1 MSKYNV
7 AILGCGAIFN
17 RHIAAIANNKD
28 HFNLIGIYDLIS
40 ELKDKCSVEL
50 NVKGYL
56 SEEDVYADPDINCV
70 VILTPNH
77 LHYTQAVLAMKNK
90 KHVII
95 EKPATF
101 RADEVN
107 QLNDIAK
114 ANNVEIFCILQV
126 RLNPAVLIAK
136 EIIQQK
142 LLGDIRG
149 VSLIQRW
156 QRPVNYFSGWR
167 GSMQTGGGVLR
178 EFGIH
183 YLDIMQYLVGCPK
196 VCFAKFYQKKFTTG
210 DVSDMAYGVL
220 EFNKNETNSFGG
232 SFEVSLVAEPKN
244 LECTLSIMGSSGF
257 LKLGGK
263 SLDEIVTA
271 DFLDSTILDK
281 YTTIRN
287 DIESNQSTNIA
298 LPGASPYHPELYRQ
312 IIINP
317 KRFALSET
325 YNVIKL
331 VEDAYS
337 FLPTV

>member
-7 AILGCGAIFN
+7 AILGLGAIFN
-17 RHIAAIANNKD
+17 RHLAAITNNKD
-28 HFNLIGIYDLIS
+28 DYNLIGIYDPIN
-40 ELKDKCSVEL
+40 ELKDKYSAEL

-56 SEEDVYADPDINCV
+56 SEDEVYLDPNVNCV
-70 VILTPNH
+70 VILTPSH
-77 LHYTQAVLAMKNK
+77 LHYAQAVSAMEHK

-101 RADEVN
+101 RADEIN

-126 RLNPAVLIAK
+126 RLNPTVLITK
-136 EIIQQK
+136 EILQQK

-183 YLDIMQYLVGCPK
+183 YLDIMQYLVGQPT
-196 VCFAKFYQKKFTTG
+196 VSFAKFFQKKFTAG
-210 DVSDMAYGVL
+210 DVSDVAYGIL
-220 EFNKNETNSFGG
+220 EFNQNETNSFGG

-244 LECTLSIMGSSGF
+244 LECTLSIMGSQGF

-263 SLDEIVTA
+263 SLDEIVA
-271 DFLDSTILDK
+271 VDFLGSDAQNK
-281 YTTIRN
+281 YTIIKN
-287 DIESNQSTNIA
+287 DIESNQSINIT

-337 FLPTV
+337 FLPNE